1 MCVGAFVDVCVSA
14 RAADR
19 FLQAFVS
26 SGENS
31 RYLDFAFHQVCATGM
46 SNANKFSRQ
55 NTVSFCLIYLASRIF
70 FLTFLF
76 LSPSS
81 LLRSKNSLPLPS
93 PQMLPSST
101 SSTARP
107 PRTLRSCVRP
117 ALMSSLLAGRP
128 PSPPLLHPLPLADL
142 FRPCHSLSSTP
153 TPCPTQAPSPA
164 SKVCLS
170 PSPQELK
177 AGLPPHASPY
187 LSASRP
193 HCGGSCRPSGTAPS
207 STSSPKTR
215 DAYKRYCTQDLK
227 KVHKSTEGRKGFA
240 LRFP

>member
-1 MCVGAFVDVCVSA
+1 M
-14 RAADR
+14 
-19 FLQAFVS
+19 QTS
-26 SGENS
+26 SRGKIPSLSVLCILPLE
-31 RYLDFAFHQVCATGM
+31 F
-46 SNANKFSRQ
+46 
-55 NTVSFCLIYLASRIF
+55 F

-81 LLRSKNSLPLPS
+81 LLRSKNSLPLP

-101 SSTARP
+101 SSTARL

-142 FRPCHSLSSTP
+142 FRPCRSLSGTP
-153 TPCPTQAPSPA
+153 RPCPTQAPSPV
-164 SKVCLS
+164 SKACLS
-170 PSPQELK
+170 PNPQELK

-187 LSASRP
+187 LSASRR

-207 STSSPKTR
+207 SRSSPKTR
-215 DAYKRYCTQDLK
+215 DAYKRYRIRELQ
-227 KVHKSTEGRKGFA
+227 KSTNPLKAGKA
-240 LRFP
+240 LLSDSLEFYL

>member
-1 MCVGAFVDVCVSA
+1 M
-14 RAADR
+14 
-19 FLQAFVS
+19 QTS
-26 SGENS
+26 SCGKIPS
-31 RYLDFAFHQVCATGM
+31 LSVLFILPLDF
-46 SNANKFSRQ
+46 
-55 NTVSFCLIYLASRIF
+55 F
-70 FLTFLF
+70 FVTFLF
-76 LSPSS
+76 LSPSP
-81 LLRSKNSLPLPS
+81 LLPFFSSLPLR

-142 FRPCHSLSSTP
+142 FRPCRSLSSTP

-164 SKVCLS
+164 SEACLS
-170 PSPQELK
+170 PNLQELK

-193 HCGGSCRPSGTAPS
+193 RCGGSCRPSGTAPS

-215 DAYKRYCTQDLK
+215 DACKRYCTQE
-227 KVHKSTEGRKGFA
+227 VHKSTEGRKGFA